1 VSTRLERLLEE
12 AIPVR
17 PTRPDGTHSLWTQQD
32 QDRHWAELADA
43 LGVPVAKRP
52 VRCLDCG
59 HSVQPL
65 RDGTMSAH
73 GCKAAA

>member
-32 QDRHWAELADA
+32 QDRHWEELADA
-43 LGVPVAKRP
+43 INAPVALRP
-52 VRCLDCG
+52 VTCTVCG
-59 HSVQPL
+59 RRVQPQ
-65 RDGTMSAH
+65 RDGSLPAH
-73 GCKAAA
+73 GCEVAA